1 MSAKA
6 SFPIAVLLTVLGLW
20 NARGQDEATPIAGG
34 VESAAPQEA
43 LPAPRDI
50 ATMPAPQPDQAFP
63 VPPSLTSPMS
73 SWIIHNQTDCCGP
86 IGGSGPINTELF
98 IRTGPTLPVAGG
110 FLHKVLDTGW
120 VFGGGGRSMFFN
132 PAVDAAWTADLSLLY
147 FYNHARPNPK
157 ILVTADISNPPVGLP
172 AGPGVRVQGHV
183 KDLNRTFVTA
193 ALGREWYL
201 NAPAN
206 AAGWKWRAGFDI
218 GGRLGTGVANFAL
231 EPNQGFIGQS
241 NAGLEHKTDTLY
253 GLDLSLHTDLD
264 IPWGCCTFTYGF
276 RVEWDY
282 TWMDILQPR
291 NAHLAQPLNSQLQDV
306 NLLLT
311 FGVRF

>member
-6 SFPIAVLLTVLGLW
+6 SFPIAVLLTLAGLW
-20 NARGQDEATPIAGG
+20 SARGQDGAAPITGG

-43 LPAPRDI
+43 LPPPRDAAAI
-50 ATMPAPQPDQAFP
+50 PAAQPDQALP

-110 FLHKVLDTGW
+110 FLHHALDTGW

-147 FYNHARPNPK
+147 FYNHARPNQR
-157 ILVTADISNPPVGLP
+157 ILVTADINNGPVT
-172 AGPGVRVQGHV
+172 GPTVQVVGHV

-218 GGRLGTGVANFAL
+218 GGRLGTGSANFAL
-231 EPNQGFIGQS
+231 EPGQGSIAEGTNS
-241 NAGLEHKTDTLY
+241 VGLEHKTDTLY
-253 GLDLSLHTDLD
+253 GLELALHTD
-264 IPWGCCTFTYGF
+264 IEVPYGCCTFTYGF
-276 RVEWDY
+276 RAEWDY